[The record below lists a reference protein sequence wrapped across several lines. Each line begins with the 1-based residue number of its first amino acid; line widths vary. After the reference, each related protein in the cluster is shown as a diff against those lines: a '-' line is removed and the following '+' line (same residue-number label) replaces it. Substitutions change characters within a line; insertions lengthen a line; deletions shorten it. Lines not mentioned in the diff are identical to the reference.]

1 MDNFKN
7 IKEKAAIKWQKVLPA
22 LGIPVINII
31 LGDNNV

>member
-7 IKEKAAIKWQKVLPA
+7 IKEKAAFQQQELMST